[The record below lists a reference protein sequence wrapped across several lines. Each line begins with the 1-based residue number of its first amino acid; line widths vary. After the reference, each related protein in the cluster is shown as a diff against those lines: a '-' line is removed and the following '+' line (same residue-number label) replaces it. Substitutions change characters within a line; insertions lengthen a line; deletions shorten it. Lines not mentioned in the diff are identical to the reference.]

1 MLKMT
6 GAKLEKVSDIN
17 TYLFLEKRIRGG
29 IFYIAKRYSDVNS
42 KYMENYD
49 PKKLSKFITY
59 LDMNNFYGWAMSR
72 SSLWW
77 V

>member
-17 TYLFLEKRIRGG
+17 TYLFLEKRMRGG
-29 IFYIAKRYSDVNS
+29 IFYIAKRYSDANS